1 MYCVLCLT
9 AEKSALISILMQ
21 NKSISGEAFVWPE
34 FNSES
39 ERIKAYSKRYAN
51 MSIVEAFEHAY
62 GITIGQV
69 KEGANNTPSEIKV
82 GDEIMLN
89 ILSIT
94 KNHVEFDAANYKAQI
109 LSSVNLH
116 KYDRFKHNL
125 PTDPIKVQVMDVQ
138 KDRVTVDPL
147 APVVND
153 YLNPILRNKNVQ
165 KVIGNPQSVRVKN
178 LQLTKGGFTG
188 KAVLPTVSQFVGE
201 EYTVDVFIPGSQ
213 IVLNITDN
221 FEQFVGKEVDA
232 FIINYMNK
240 PGSNALSLV
249 ASAKELIKFRG
260 ECKLIELFKSWCEE
274 SEAWKKNLTS
284 KYQGRVTGVINS
296 SKKCGVFVEIPALDM
311 TGLVPVEPDQLVNYK
326 ADSFVWVQLTG
337 FDEEKKYNP
346 ITKQMEHVD
355 PYVIEDNCLVRC
367 NLKPVLSFVE
377 A

>member
-1 MYCVLCLT
+1 ML
-9 AEKSALISILMQ
+9 
-21 NKSISGEAFVWPE
+21 NKSNPEGFVWPE
-34 FNSES
+34 FNSDS
-39 ERIKAYSKRYAN
+39 ERIKAYSKRYKD

-69 KEGANNTPSEIKV
+69 KEVVNDTPSEIKV

-89 ILSIT
+89 VLSIT
-94 KNHVEFDAANYKAQI
+94 KNHVEFDVGNYKAQMM
-109 LSSVNLH
+109 SSVNLH
-116 KYDRFKHNL
+116 KYERFKHNL
-125 PTDPIKVQVMDVQ
+125 PTDPIKVLVMDVQ

-147 APVVND
+147 APAVND
-153 YLNPILRNKNVQ
+153 FLNPILRNKNVQ

-188 KAVLPTVSQFVGE
+188 KAVLPSVSKFVGE

-213 IVLNITDN
+213 IVLNITDD
-221 FEQFVGKEVDA
+221 FEQFIGKEVDA
-232 FIINYMNK
+232 FIVNYMTK

-260 ECKLIELFKSWCEE
+260 ECTLIDMFKSWCEE
-274 SEAWKKNLTS
+274 GQLWKDTENS
-284 KYQGRVTGVINS
+284 VFEGRVTGVINS
-296 SKKCGVFVEIPALDM
+296 SKKCGVFVELPSLNM
-311 TGLVPVEPDQLVNYK
+311 TGLVSVDPAELVNYK
-326 ADSFVWVQLTG
+326 AGAEVNVKITG
-337 FDEEKKYNP
+337 FDEEKKYNA

-367 NLKPVLSFVE
+367 NLKPVLTFVE

>member
-1 MYCVLCLT
+1 ML
-9 AEKSALISILMQ
+9 
-21 NKSISGEAFVWPE
+21 NKSITEGFVWPE
-34 FNSES
+34 FNSDS
-39 ERIKAYSKRYAN
+39 ERIKAYSKRYKD

-69 KEGANNTPSEIKV
+69 KEGVNDTPKEMKV

-125 PTDPIKVQVMDVQ
+125 PTDPIKVLVMDVQ

-165 KVIGNPQSVRVKN
+165 KVVGNPQTVRVKN

-188 KAVLPTVSQFVGE
+188 KAVLKPVSDFVGE

-213 IVLNITDN
+213 IVLNITDD

-232 FIINYMNK
+232 FIINYMTK
-240 PGSNALSLV
+240 PGSNTLSLI

-260 ECKLIELFKSWCEE
+260 ECKLIDMFKSWCEE
-274 SEAWKKNLTS
+274 GDLWKKVQES
-284 KYQGRVTGVINS
+284 IYKGRVTGVINS

-311 TGLVPVEPDQLVNYK
+311 TGLVSVEPNQLVNYK
-326 ADSFVWVQLTG
+326 ADSFVKVKLTG

-355 PYVIEDNCLVRC
+355 PYVIDDGLLVKC
-367 NLKPVLSFVE
+367 NIKPVLTFAE
-377 A
+377 

>member
-1 MYCVLCLT
+1 ML
-9 AEKSALISILMQ
+9 
-21 NKSISGEAFVWPE
+21 NKSNPEGFVWPE
-34 FNSES
+34 FNSDA
-39 ERIKAYSKRYAN
+39 ERIREYSKRYKD

-62 GITIGQV
+62 GITVGQV
-69 KEGANNTPSEIKV
+69 KEVVNDTPSELKV

-89 ILSIT
+89 VLSIT
-94 KNHVEFDAANYKAQI
+94 KNHVEFDVGNYKTQMM
-109 LSSVNLH
+109 SSVNLH

-125 PTDPIKVQVMDVQ
+125 PTDPIKVLVMDIQ

-153 YLNPILRNKNVQ
+153 FLNPILRNKNIQ

-188 KAVLPTVSQFVGE
+188 KAVLPTVSKFVGE

-221 FEQFVGKEVDA
+221 FEQFIGKEVDA
-232 FIINYMNK
+232 FIVNYMTK
-240 PGSNALSLV
+240 PGAQNLSLI

-260 ECKLIELFKSWCEE
+260 ECTLIDMFKSWCEE
-274 SEAWKKNLTS
+274 GQLWKDTEAATFE
-284 KYQGRVTGVINS
+284 GRVTGVINS
-296 SKKCGVFVEIPALDM
+296 SKKCGVFVEIPELNM
-311 TGLVPVEPDQLVNYK
+311 TGLVPVDPDQLVNYK
-326 ADSFVWVQLTG
+326 NDSSVCVKITG

-367 NLKPVLSFVE
+367 NLKPVLTFVE

>member
-1 MYCVLCLT
+1 ML
-9 AEKSALISILMQ
+9 
-21 NKSISGEAFVWPE
+21 NKSNPEGFVWPE
-34 FNSES
+34 FNSDA
-39 ERIKAYSKRYAN
+39 ERIREYSKRYKN

-69 KEGANNTPSEIKV
+69 KEVVNDTPKEIKV
-82 GDEIMLN
+82 GDEMMLN

-94 KNHVEFDAANYKAQI
+94 KNHVEFDVANYKAQI

-116 KYDRFKHNL
+116 KYERFKHNL
-125 PTDPIKVQVMDVQ
+125 PLDPVKVLVMDVN
-138 KDRVTVDPL
+138 KNRITVDPL
-147 APVVND
+147 APVIND

-165 KVIGNPQSVRVKN
+165 KVIGNPQTVKVKN

-188 KAVLPTVSQFVGE
+188 KAVLKPVSNFLGE

-240 PGSNALSLV
+240 PGSNSLSLI

-260 ECKLIELFKSWCEE
+260 ECELIEMFKSWCEE
-274 SEAWKKNLTS
+274 SDLWKKVQNCQYS
-284 KYQGRVTGVINS
+284 GRVTGVINS
-296 SKKCGVFVEIPALDM
+296 SKKCGVFVEIPSLSM
-311 TGLVPVEPDQLVNYK
+311 TGLVPVDPDQLVNYK
-326 ADSFVWVQLTG
+326 ADSEVWVKVTG
-337 FDEEKKYNP
+337 FDEEKRYNS
-346 ITKQMEHVD
+346 ITQQMEHVD
-355 PYVIEDNCLVRC
+355 PYVIEDGCLVRC
-367 NLKPVLSFVE
+367 NLKPVLTFVE

>member
-1 MYCVLCLT
+1 MSKNN
-9 AEKSALISILMQ
+9 A
-21 NKSISGEAFVWPE
+21 EAFVWPE
-34 FNSES
+34 FNSDS
-39 ERIKAYSKRYAN
+39 ERIKAYTKRYKD

-69 KEGANNTPSEIKV
+69 KEVVNNTPGEIKV
-82 GDEIMLN
+82 GDELSLN

-116 KYDRFKHNL
+116 KYNRFKNNL
-125 PTDPIKVQVMDVQ
+125 PLDPIKVLVMDVN

-147 APVVND
+147 APVIND
-153 YLNPILRNKNVQ
+153 YLNPILKNKNVQ
-165 KVIGNPQSVRVKN
+165 KVVGNPQTVRVKN

-188 KAVLPTVSQFVGE
+188 KAVLKPVSDFVGE
-201 EYTVDVFIPGSQ
+201 EYAVDVFIPGSQ
-213 IVLNITDN
+213 IVLNITDD

-240 PGSNALSLV
+240 PGSNTLSLI

-260 ECKLIELFKSWCEE
+260 ECKLIDLFKSWCEE
-274 SEAWKKNLTS
+274 GNLWKKAQDTAY
-284 KYQGRVTGVINS
+284 KGRVTGVINS

-326 ADSFVWVQLTG
+326 ADSFVKVKLTG
-337 FDEEKKYNP
+337 FDEEKKYNA

-355 PYVIEDNCLVRC
+355 PYVIEDGLLVRC
-367 NLKPVLSFVE
+367 NIKPVLTFAE
-377 A
+377 

>member
-1 MYCVLCLT
+1 ML
-9 AEKSALISILMQ
+9 

-34 FNSES
+34 FSS
-39 ERIKAYSKRYAN
+39 DAERIKAYSKRYKN

-69 KEGANNTPSEIKV
+69 KEGVNNTPSEIKV
-82 GDEIMLN
+82 GDEIKLN

-125 PTDPIKVQVMDVQ
+125 PTDPIKVLVMDVQ

-153 YLNPILRNKNVQ
+153 YLNPILSNKNVQ

-274 SEAWKKNLTS
+274 SECWKKNLTS

>member
-1 MYCVLCLT
+1 ML
-9 AEKSALISILMQ
+9 

-34 FNSES
+34 FNSDA
-39 ERIKAYSKRYAN
+39 ERIKAYSKRYKN

-69 KEGANNTPSEIKV
+69 KEVVNDTPSELKV

-89 ILSIT
+89 VLSIT
-94 KNHVEFDAANYKAQI
+94 KNHVEFDVGNYKSQMM
-109 LSSVNLH
+109 SSVNLH
-116 KYDRFKHNL
+116 KYERFKHNL
-125 PTDPIKVQVMDVQ
+125 PTDPIKVLVMDVQ

-153 YLNPILRNKNVQ
+153 FLNPILRNKNVQ

-188 KAVLPTVSQFVGE
+188 KAVLPSVSKFVGE

-221 FEQFVGKEVDA
+221 FEQFIGKEVDA
-232 FIINYMNK
+232 FIINYMTK

-260 ECKLIELFKSWCEE
+260 ECKLIEMFKSWCEE
-274 SEAWKKNLTS
+274 SQLWKDTENS
-284 KYQGRVTGVINS
+284 VFEGRVTGVINS
-296 SKKCGVFVEIPALDM
+296 SKKCGVFVELPSLNM
-311 TGLVPVEPDQLVNYK
+311 TGLVPVDADKLVNYK
-326 ADSFVWVQLTG
+326 TDSAVQVKITG
-337 FDEEKKYNP
+337 FDEEKKYNSV
-346 ITKQMEHVD
+346 TKQMEHVD

-367 NLKPVLSFVE
+367 NLKPVLTFVE